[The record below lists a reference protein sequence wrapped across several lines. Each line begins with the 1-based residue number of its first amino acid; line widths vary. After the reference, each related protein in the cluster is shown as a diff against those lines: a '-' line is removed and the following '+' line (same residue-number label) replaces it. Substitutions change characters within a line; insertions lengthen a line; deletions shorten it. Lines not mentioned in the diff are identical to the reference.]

1 MIKILL
7 AIMMAVSLAGIADAQ
22 SRRDRDRDNASSD
35 NPLQMQMRRVSP
47 REAAR
52 RAQREEEARA
62 AAEDAEMAEDNA
74 ASAPQPQSNAINP
87 RRGTQTPAPRP
98 GRGTDTNA
106 PQEPGDNEPAPDPS
120 PGDGDGNGGGHPDAP
135 FDPVETP
142 FSSNAD
148 NDDNEAAAPVRVR
161 RTGSQRMSG
170 ETVDGEPSGR
180 DHRRARDRRR
190 NSGEASERTRV
201 RDNRTGDDDDGNDD

>member
-22 SRRDRDRDNASSD
+22 SRRDRDRDDASSD

-52 RAQREEEARA
+52 RAQREEEARE
-62 AAEDAEMAEDNA
+62 AAEEAEMADDNA
-74 ASAPQPQSNAINP
+74 AAAPQPQSNAINP

-142 FSSNAD
+142 FSSDAD

-161 RTGSQRMSG
+161 RTGDQRMSG
-170 ETVDGEPSGR
+170 ETVDGEPVER

-190 NSGEASERTRV
+190 N
-201 RDNRTGDDDDGNDD
+201 DDGNDD